1 MPSITDTHPCQ
12 QRDFT
17 PINYENTKK
26 PPNCGLTHLPSP
38 LLTQIG
44 EYLMSPA
51 DTKDFRR
58 FSQTCKTVHKDMGNT
73 IAGQSLLDKA
83 NIIETDRKKQA
94 LSDCKQAL
102 SANYSSLPLFELAA
116 HCGPL
121 NADELTDEIDLL
133 LTQLADHRFHAQRLE
148 ETSALKPLSNRASAA
163 HASHVNKAGKLE
175 REILGYLS
183 QRIPES
189 VLAPFL
195 DFEPELWSSLCRPG
209 TDIGFI
215 IAAHDEM
222 TRGIAQHL

>member
-26 PPNCGLTHLPSP
+26 SPNCALTHLPSP

-58 FSQTCKTVHKDMGNT
+58 FSQTCKTVHKEMGYS
-73 IAGQSLLDKA
+73 IEGQSLLDKA
-83 NIIETDRKKQA
+83 NIIETKQKKQA

-102 SANYSSLPLFELAA
+102 SAYYASLPLFELAA

-121 NADELTDEIDLL
+121 NADELTDEIDPF
-133 LTQLADHRFHAQRLE
+133 LTQLASHRLHTQRLE
-148 ETSALKPLSNRASAA
+148 TTSTRTSLSDRASAA

-189 VLAPFL
+189 VLAPFPDL
-195 DFEPELWSSLCRPG
+195 EPELWSSLCRPG

-222 TRGIAQHL
+222 TRGIAQHI

>member
-1 MPSITDTHPCQ
+1 MPSITDTHPSQ

-26 PPNCGLTHLPSP
+26 APNCGLTHLPSP

-58 FSQTCKTVHKDMGNT
+58 FSQTCKTVHKEMGSS

-102 SANYSSLPLFELAA
+102 SAHYASLPLFKLAA

-121 NADELTDEIDLL
+121 NADEIDPL
-133 LTQLADHRFHAQRLE
+133 LTQLADYRFHAQRLE

-163 HASHVNKAGKLE
+163 HVYHTKKAEKLE
-175 REILGYLS
+175 REILEHLS
-183 QRIPES
+183 QSIPDS
-189 VLAPFL
+189 VLTPFSDL
-195 DFEPELWSSLCRPG
+195 EPELSSSLSRPG
-209 TDIGFI
+209 TDISYI
-215 IAAHDEM
+215 IEAHDEM
-222 TRGIAQHL
+222 TRGIAQTI